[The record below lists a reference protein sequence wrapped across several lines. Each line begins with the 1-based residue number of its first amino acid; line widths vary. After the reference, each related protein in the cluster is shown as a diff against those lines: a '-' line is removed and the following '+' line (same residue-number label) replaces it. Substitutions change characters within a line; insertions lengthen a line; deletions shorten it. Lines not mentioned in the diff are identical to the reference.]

1 MEAGGGDA
9 AAAVW
14 IFRRDGSRLRR
25 GKVEC
30 PNDDGAS
37 SGVVRGVTAI
47 APRRR
52 RHPAAASPRPLA
64 CRPTNPPGTRKIE
77 VRCAI
82 HCASGV
88 ACDDGAAAEA
98 TTAPRPRRR
107 WRRGR
112 GDDGAAA
119 EAMRRRGRGD
129 AAPPRPRR
137 RVVSAS
143 FSPESDA
150 RDALGRA
157 RRARTRRGRPFIEGT
172 RQSPAR
178 TRARRCSASARARHA
193 SSGSGGGAGLSG
205 RRRRLFFLRVDGSTI
220 ASIAAG
226 GPRAP
231 LLLESWHSA
240 AGWRRSHRA
249 LPAAGRIDRAT

>member
-1 MEAGGGDA
+1 MPERRRGVERRRSRRHRDCA
-9 AAAVW
+9 AATPSS
-14 IFRRDGSRLRR
+14 RRGVAATPGLSPDKPTRDPKDRSPVRYPLRKRGRLRR
-25 GKVEC
+25 
-30 PNDDGAS
+30 
-37 SGVVRGVTAI
+37 
-47 APRRR
+47 RRR
-52 RHPAAASPRPLA
+52 GR
-64 CRPTNPPGTRKIE
+64 G
-77 VRCAI
+77 
-82 HCASGV
+82 
-88 ACDDGAAAEA
+88 DDGAAAEA